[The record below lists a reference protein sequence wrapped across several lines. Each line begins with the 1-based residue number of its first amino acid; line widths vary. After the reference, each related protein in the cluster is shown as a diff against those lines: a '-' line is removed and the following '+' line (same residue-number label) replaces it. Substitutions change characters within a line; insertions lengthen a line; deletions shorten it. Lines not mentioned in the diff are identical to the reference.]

1 MDPAKICVVGGRADV
16 RSSEPTLA
24 EVVPATLVH
33 RLHAPGA
40 PIVVKRRPDVEIS
53 GRGRWHPGCDPPREP
68 AAGFNAGAFASACDL
83 RTAARVEER
92 IMRKTTTVLAAR
104 FALGTVLA
112 LGGAGGAR
120 AADTGDAWITTKAK
134 IALLTTSD
142 LGATGIDVD
151 TVGGKVTLHGTVATQ
166 AEKARAESVAKNV
179 KGVQSVNNLL
189 QVVPPKSQDRVE
201 AKDDQIEKRVEQALE
216 SDQRLKGSDIDVA
229 SVNNGVVLLRGK
241 ADSMTD
247 HLEALNV
254 AGKVAGVRRVDSEI
268 EAPDRIADA
277 DDGVGVGNTA
287 RSAASDVGNAAS
299 GAAHGVKN
307 AAGSAAEKTGEAAS
321 AAGNAMGDAYI
332 TSATKT
338 RLLVDGDTPGTQ
350 IKVDTNDGI
359 VTLSGVVPTAEA
371 RTAAEAEARKV
382 TGVKGVRNELRVE
395 KHG

>member
-1 MDPAKICVVGGRADV
+1 
-16 RSSEPTLA
+16 
-24 EVVPATLVH
+24 
-33 RLHAPGA
+33 
-40 PIVVKRRPDVEIS
+40 
-53 GRGRWHPGCDPPREP
+53 
-68 AAGFNAGAFASACDL
+68 
-83 RTAARVEER
+83 
-92 IMRKTTTVLAAR
+92 MRKTTTVLAAR
-104 FALGTVLA
+104 LALGTVLA
-112 LGGAGGAR
+112 LGCASGAR

-142 LGATGIDVD
+142 LSATGIDVD
-151 TVGGKVTLHGTVATQ
+151 TVDAKITLHGTVPTQ
-166 AEKARAESVAKNV
+166 AEKARAESVAKSV

-189 QVVPPKSQDRVE
+189 QVVSPKAEDRVE
-201 AKDDQIEKRVEQALE
+201 AKDDQIEKRVEQALAD
-216 SDQRLKGSDIDVA
+216 DQRLKGSSIDVA

-254 AGKVAGVRRVDSEI
+254 AGKVAGVRRVESEV
-268 EAPDRIADA
+268 EAPDRLADA
-277 DDGVGVGNTA
+277 DDTGTSVKNGA
-287 RSAASDVGNAAS
+287 RSAASDVGDAAN

-307 AAGSAAEKTGEAAS
+307 AASDVADKTRAAAS
-321 AAGNAMGDAYI
+321 SAGTAMGDAWI

-338 RLLVDGDTPGTQ
+338 RLVVDGDTPGTE

-395 KHG
+395 KRG

>member
-1 MDPAKICVVGGRADV
+1 
-16 RSSEPTLA
+16 
-24 EVVPATLVH
+24 
-33 RLHAPGA
+33 
-40 PIVVKRRPDVEIS
+40 
-53 GRGRWHPGCDPPREP
+53 
-68 AAGFNAGAFASACDL
+68 
-83 RTAARVEER
+83 
-92 IMRKTTTVLAAR
+92 MRKTTTVLAVR

-112 LGGAGGAR
+112 LGCAGGAR

-166 AEKARAESVAKNV
+166 AEKARAESVAKSV

-189 QVVPPKSQDRVE
+189 QVVPAKSEERVE
-201 AKDDQIEKRVEQALE
+201 AKDDQIEKRVDQALE
-216 SDQRLKGSDIDVA
+216 DDQHLKNSDIDVA

-241 ADSMTD
+241 AASMSD

-254 AGKVAGVRRVDSEI
+254 AGQVAGVRRVESEI
-268 EAPDRIADA
+268 EAPDRLTDA
-277 DDGVGVGNTA
+277 DDTGSSVKNTA
-287 RSAASDVGNAAS
+287 RSAASDVGDAAS

-307 AAGSAAEKTGEAAS
+307 AAGTVADKSRDAAS
-321 AAGNAMGDAYI
+321 SAGTAMGDAYI

-359 VTLSGVVPTAEA
+359 VTLTGIVPTAEA

-395 KHG
+395 KRG